1 MESYLSGR
9 TPDADPPTGNDS
21 QPFRSYVQ
29 PSDDDVSSHLP
40 RTVPPGDET
49 SQTLLDEPGGP
60 KVEIVSVEGRVTRIV
75 VHLENDKVLNV
86 HCEY

>member
-9 TPDADPPTGNDS
+9 TPDADPSTGNDP

-29 PSDDDVSSHLP
+29 PSADNGPSQLP
-40 RTVPPGDET
+40 GTTPSGNET
-49 SQTLLDEPGGP
+49 AQTLLDEPGGP
-60 KVEIVSVEGRVTRIV
+60 KVEVVSVEGRVTRV
-75 VHLENDKVLNV
+75 VVYLEDDKILNV